1 MDKIKILMA
10 ASEAIPYMKTGGLA
24 DVVGSLPKYFD
35 KDRYDVRVILPKY
48 KCMDDKLLPQLKFV
62 CHFYVNLNWRRQYV
76 GIFTSQYDGV
86 TYYFVDNEFYFAGDK
101 PYNNIYEDVEK
112 FAFFSKAVLEALPVI
127 DFAPDVIHCND
138 WQTGLLPVFLKTVYG
153 SDNFYAGIKTVFT
166 IHNMKFQGRWKIKE
180 VADVTGLPEHIFNSG
195 ELEFYGEANYLKGGI
210 VYADEITTVS
220 PTYADEI
227 CTPEGGEG
235 LDGLMLER
243 RRHLR
248 GIVNG
253 IDYDVFNPMKD
264 TYLDK
269 HFSVRELSG
278 KVVNK
283 RQLQEKYG
291 LAVDKDVML
300 IGIVS
305 RLTNQKGFDNFVV
318 YTAIVMITTI
328 ALSINLNSGRFDFS
342 LGAMASLSAV
352 VGAKI
357 SYAVLGGGSGSAA
370 LMLVITIAAGAV
382 LGMVSGLIYVT
393 LRIPPIITS
402 LGVTLIYEG
411 VLYTITSGKYV
422 MTEVQNS
429 SMSGFVGTWI
439 YAAIIIAVVLVL
451 SILLFDYTRFGYD
464 YNALKNGQKVAVNTG
479 IKEIPNAIGCY
490 GICGA
495 LMGIVGFL
503 NAARSTTINGGQLNF
518 GSISI
523 MFTAFLPMF
532 IGSYISRY
540 SNEKL
545 GFLLAAVCMSLL
557 NSTFA
562 VLSNVVTASM
572 QSIINAVLLMAF
584 LIYLNNEKLLVRIF
598 TGKIRQ

>member
-35 KDRYDVRVILPKY
+35 KDRYDVRVILPMY

-305 RLTNQKGFDNFVV
+305 RLTKQKGFDLVAYVMEEMLSTMNVQFIVQGTGEQQYEEMFNYFHGRYPQKLGVYIGYSEENAHEIYAGCDAFLMPSLFEPCGLSQLMSMRYGTLPIVRETGGLKDTVV
-318 YTAIVMITTI
+318 PYNEYENTGDGFSFANYNAHDMLHVIKY
-328 ALSINLNSGRFDFS
+328 ALDVFENHKDRWQEMMQRAMRHDFS
-342 LGAMASLSAV
+342 WKAS
-352 VGAKI
+352 AKE
-357 SYAVLGGGSGSAA
+357 Y
-370 LMLVITIAAGAV
+370 
-382 LGMVSGLIYVT
+382 
-393 LRIPPIITS
+393 
-402 LGVTLIYEG
+402 
-411 VLYTITSGKYV
+411 
-422 MTEVQNS
+422 
-429 SMSGFVGTWI
+429 
-439 YAAIIIAVVLVL
+439 
-451 SILLFDYTRFGYD
+451 
-464 YNALKNGQKVAVNTG
+464 
-479 IKEIPNAIGCY
+479 
-490 GICGA
+490 
-495 LMGIVGFL
+495 
-503 NAARSTTINGGQLNF
+503 
-518 GSISI
+518 
-523 MFTAFLPMF
+523 
-532 IGSYISRY
+532 
-540 SNEKL
+540 EKL
-545 GFLLAAVCMSLL
+545 YDMLLG
-557 NSTFA
+557 N
-562 VLSNVVTASM
+562 
-572 QSIINAVLLMAF
+572 
-584 LIYLNNEKLLVRIF
+584 
-598 TGKIRQ
+598 

>member
-1 MDKIKILMA
+1 MKVLFA
-10 ASEAIPYMKTGGLA
+10 ARECVPFVKTGGLA
-24 DVVGSLPKYFD
+24 DVVGALPKRLRD
-35 KDRYDVRVILPKY
+35 LGVDVRVMLPMYSAIEPKWRE
-48 KCMDDKLLPQLKFV
+48 KMEHVLF
-62 CHFYVNLNWRRQYV
+62 FYVNLGWRRQYV

-305 RLTNQKGFDNFVV
+305 RLTKQKGFDLVAYVMEEMLSTMNVQFIVQGTGEQQYEEMFNYFHGRYPQKLGVYIGYSEENAHEIYAGCDAFLMPSLFEPCGLSQLMSMRYGTLPIVRETGGLKDTVV
-318 YTAIVMITTI
+318 PYNEYENTGDGFSFANYNAHDMLHVIKY
-328 ALSINLNSGRFDFS
+328 ALDVFENHKDRWQEMMQRAMRHDFS
-342 LGAMASLSAV
+342 WKAS
-352 VGAKI
+352 AKE
-357 SYAVLGGGSGSAA
+357 Y
-370 LMLVITIAAGAV
+370 
-382 LGMVSGLIYVT
+382 
-393 LRIPPIITS
+393 
-402 LGVTLIYEG
+402 
-411 VLYTITSGKYV
+411 
-422 MTEVQNS
+422 
-429 SMSGFVGTWI
+429 
-439 YAAIIIAVVLVL
+439 
-451 SILLFDYTRFGYD
+451 
-464 YNALKNGQKVAVNTG
+464 
-479 IKEIPNAIGCY
+479 
-490 GICGA
+490 
-495 LMGIVGFL
+495 
-503 NAARSTTINGGQLNF
+503 
-518 GSISI
+518 
-523 MFTAFLPMF
+523 
-532 IGSYISRY
+532 
-540 SNEKL
+540 EKL
-545 GFLLAAVCMSLL
+545 YDMLLG
-557 NSTFA
+557 N
-562 VLSNVVTASM
+562 
-572 QSIINAVLLMAF
+572 
-584 LIYLNNEKLLVRIF
+584 
-598 TGKIRQ
+598 

>member
-1 MDKIKILMA
+1 M
-10 ASEAIPYMKTGGLA
+10 
-24 DVVGSLPKYFD
+24 
-35 KDRYDVRVILPKY
+35 
-48 KCMDDKLLPQLKFV
+48 
-62 CHFYVNLNWRRQYV
+62 

-291 LAVDKDVML
+291 LAVDNDVML

-305 RLTNQKGFDNFVV
+305 RLTNQKGFDLVAYVMEEMLSTMNVQFIVQGTGEQQYEEMFNYFHGRYPQKLGVYIGYSEENAHEIYAGCDAFFMPSLFEPCGLSQLMSMRYGTLPIVRETGGLKDTVV
-318 YTAIVMITTI
+318 PYNEYENTGDGFSFANYNAQDMLHVIKY
-328 ALSINLNSGRFDFS
+328 ALDVFENHKDRWQEMMQRAMRHDFS
-342 LGAMASLSAV
+342 WKAS
-352 VGAKI
+352 AKE
-357 SYAVLGGGSGSAA
+357 Y
-370 LMLVITIAAGAV
+370 
-382 LGMVSGLIYVT
+382 
-393 LRIPPIITS
+393 
-402 LGVTLIYEG
+402 
-411 VLYTITSGKYV
+411 
-422 MTEVQNS
+422 
-429 SMSGFVGTWI
+429 
-439 YAAIIIAVVLVL
+439 
-451 SILLFDYTRFGYD
+451 
-464 YNALKNGQKVAVNTG
+464 
-479 IKEIPNAIGCY
+479 
-490 GICGA
+490 
-495 LMGIVGFL
+495 
-503 NAARSTTINGGQLNF
+503 
-518 GSISI
+518 
-523 MFTAFLPMF
+523 
-532 IGSYISRY
+532 
-540 SNEKL
+540 EKL
-545 GFLLAAVCMSLL
+545 YDMLLG
-557 NSTFA
+557 N
-562 VLSNVVTASM
+562 
-572 QSIINAVLLMAF
+572 
-584 LIYLNNEKLLVRIF
+584 
-598 TGKIRQ
+598 

>member
-1 MDKIKILMA
+1 M
-10 ASEAIPYMKTGGLA
+10 SEN
-24 DVVGSLPKYFD
+24 
-35 KDRYDVRVILPKY
+35 
-48 KCMDDKLLPQLKFV
+48 LLPQLKYV

-210 VYADEITTVS
+210 VYADEVTTVS

-253 IDYDVFNPMKD
+253 IDYEVFNPMKD

-269 HFSVRELSG
+269 HFSVRDMSG

-305 RLTNQKGFDNFVV
+305 RLTNQKGFDLVAYVMEEMLSTMNVQF
-318 YTAIVMITTI
+318 IVQGTGEQQYEEMF
-328 ALSINLNSGRFDFS
+328 NYFHGRYPQ
-342 LGAMASLSAV
+342 
-352 VGAKI
+352 K
-357 SYAVLGGGSGSAA
+357 
-370 LMLVITIAAGAV
+370 
-382 LGMVSGLIYVT
+382 
-393 LRIPPIITS
+393 
-402 LGVTLIYEG
+402 LGVYIGYSE
-411 VLYTITSGKYV
+411 
-422 MTEVQNS
+422 ENAHE
-429 SMSGFVGTWI
+429 I
-439 YAAIIIAVVLVL
+439 YAGCDAFLMPSLFEPCGLSQLMSMRYGTLPIVRETGGLKDTVVPYNEYENTGDGF
-451 SILLFDYTRFGYD
+451 SFAD
-464 YNALKNGQKVAVNTG
+464 YNAHDMLHV
-479 IKEIPNAIGCY
+479 IKY
-490 GICGA
+490 A
-495 LMGIVGFL
+495 LDVFENHKDRWQEMVQRAMRHDFSWK
-503 NAARSTTINGGQLNF
+503 ASARE
-518 GSISI
+518 
-523 MFTAFLPMF
+523 
-532 IGSYISRY
+532 Y
-540 SNEKL
+540 EKL
-545 GFLLAAVCMSLL
+545 YDMLLG
-557 NSTFA
+557 N
-562 VLSNVVTASM
+562 
-572 QSIINAVLLMAF
+572 
-584 LIYLNNEKLLVRIF
+584 
-598 TGKIRQ
+598 